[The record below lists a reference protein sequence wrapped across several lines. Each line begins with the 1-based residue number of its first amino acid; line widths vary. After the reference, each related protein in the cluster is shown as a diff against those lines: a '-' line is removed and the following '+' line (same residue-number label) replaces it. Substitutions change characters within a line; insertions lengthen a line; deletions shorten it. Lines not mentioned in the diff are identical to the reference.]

1 MSKLFSIQQ
10 TLKAP
15 KSLKNDFAGFN
26 YRSAEQILETLKPIL
41 KDYECYVILTDE
53 MVNLGD
59 RFYIKATAV
68 LVDDDKEIANAQGY
82 AREQETKKGMD
93 EAQIT
98 GSASSY
104 ARKYALCGLFAI
116 DAGNDPDSHDNTE
129 QGANAGEMTPK
140 QKNWLDKLAEANGY
154 TDLQHMANQHISRN
168 VKTRQDATEL
178 IDQLKI
184 DGIIHD

>member
-1 MSKLFSIQQ
+1 MSKLFNIQQ
-10 TLKAP
+10 KLKAP
-15 KSLKNDFAGFN
+15 KNLKNDFAGFN
-26 YRSAEQILETLKPIL
+26 YRSAEQILETLKPLL
-41 KDYECYVILTDE
+41 KEEGCHVVLTDE

-59 RFYIKATAV
+59 RFYVKAGAI
-68 LVDDDKEIANAQGY
+68 LVDDEKDIASAAGW

-116 DAGNDPDSHDNTE
+116 DAGNDPDSHDNTQ
-129 QGANAGEMTPK
+129 QGANVGEITPK
-140 QKNWLDKLAEANGY
+140 QTNWLTKLAEANGY
-154 TDLQHMANQHISRN
+154 TSMQQMANEHINRN
-168 VKTRQDATEL
+168 VVSKEDATAL

-184 DGIIHD
+184 DGIINE